1 MEEVENRE
9 TNGKSEESKGYP
21 VRYIRVHSELGE
33 DGGVIEINVRAD
45 GQGIEEIYTLFCW
58 VVDRISKT
66 IDLRSENTG
75 YQ

>member
-1 MEEVENRE
+1 LRDEEHKEMK
-9 TNGKSEESKGYP
+9 KSEEGNNYP

-33 DGGVIEINVRAD
+33 DGGVIEIDVRAD
-45 GQGIEEIYTLFCW
+45 GQGIEEIYTLFSW